1 MAGAESSIVLLP
13 RFTTLYGKTA
23 ETREFTTLP
32 LDVSRFG
39 SAQFQF
45 WRGPICYADDPVAF
59 YVALEESLDAE
70 HWVLGTSAPT
80 EFEVPEDTPLLFS
93 YAFRLRWFRLRAKLD
108 TTGGMV
114 TCWAEGP
121 LR

>member
-13 RFTTLYGKTA
+13 RFTSLYGEA
-23 ETREFTTLP
+23 VGTREFTTLP

-45 WRGPICYADDPVAF
+45 WRGPILYAEGGSSF

-70 HWVLGTSAPT
+70 NWALGASAPT
-80 EFEVPEDTPLLFS
+80 DIELPANQALFFS
-93 YAFRLRWFRLRAKLD
+93 YAFRLRWFRLRAKFA
-108 TTGGMV
+108 TNGGMV
-114 TCWAEGP
+114 TCWAEGL